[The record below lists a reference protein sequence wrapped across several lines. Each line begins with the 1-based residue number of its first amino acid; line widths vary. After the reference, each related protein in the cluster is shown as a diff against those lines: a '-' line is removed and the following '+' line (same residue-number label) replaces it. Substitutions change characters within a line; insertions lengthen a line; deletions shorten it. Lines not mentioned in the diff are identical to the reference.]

1 MKRILTLLLIAVM
14 FMTTPVIA
22 AEPTNIILN
31 TDGFIDLDGSANSG
45 AKVSVTV
52 IKTDRKNVWDDKEVW
67 LNKNTE
73 IVYADAD
80 TVNETGKYHF
90 GFALTESGIYYA
102 CINEGAENK
111 YKVSEIDFTS
121 KANNEIAVER
131 IKNIIKSQTASEL
144 ETELKNSRFDLGL
157 FGDEYESADLSAA
170 AQMIFDELKNESE
183 LTSEIITKTAVKA
196 FLIDMLNNAK
206 ITDIGKYR
214 YALYLD
220 DTKPIADNYNSK
232 YDGRLLDALTV
243 NKIKSVDEYD
253 SIIKNTVIEYTAKLS
268 GSVDSVKKLLMDM
281 AEYMGITKTNMITN
295 DSVRAIAS
303 DSKIQTVK
311 DIAAYINGLV
321 QSEPS
326 KRPTTGGGGGGG
338 AGGSRGNISIG
349 SGISYDEDKKD
360 DNDTKEQSVFK
371 DIDTVPWAKD
381 AIESLYKSRIVN
393 GKEKGYFYPNDSV
406 TREEFVKMVV
416 GAFRLNLVFEENK
429 EVFSDVAPSDWFYQS
444 VMCAYSGGIIKG
456 ISENEFGSG
465 MNISRQDLA
474 VIVYNAAKACSIDIP
489 TDKQKTEF
497 IDGGNISD
505 YAKEAVE
512 RLQLSGIISG
522 YEDESFKPQGNADRA
537 EAAKIIHSLMQY
549 IK

>member
-1 MKRILTLLLIAVM
+1 MKRILTLLLMTVMIVSISAV
-14 FMTTPVIA
+14 A
-22 AEPTNIILN
+22 AEPTNIISN

-52 IKTDRKNVWDDKEVW
+52 IKTDRKNVWDDKDSW

-73 IVYADAD
+73 VVYADAD
-80 TVNETGKYHF
+80 TADESGKYHF

-102 CINEGAENK
+102 YINEGDENK
-111 YKVSEIDFTS
+111 YKVTEVDYINKS
-121 KANNEIAVER
+121 NNETAVER

-144 ETELKNSRFDLGL
+144 KTELENSRFDLGL
-157 FGDEYESADLSAA
+157 FGDEFENADPAAA
-170 AQMIFDELKNESE
+170 AQMIFDELKDNSGI
-183 LTSEIITKTAVKA
+183 TGEIITKTAVKA
-196 FLIDMLNNAK
+196 FVIDMLNSAK

-214 YALYLD
+214 NALYLD

-253 SIIKNTVIEYTAKLS
+253 SVIKNTVIEYTAKLS
-268 GSVDSVKKLLMDM
+268 GSVDDVKKLLTDM

-295 DSVRAIAS
+295 DSVRTIAA

-311 DIAAYINGLV
+311 DIAAYINGLN
-321 QSEPS
+321 QDEPS
-326 KRPTTGGGGGGG
+326 NRPTTGGGGGGG
-338 AGGSRGNISIG
+338 GGSRGNVSIS

-360 DNDTKEQSVFK
+360 DGDTKEQSVFN
-371 DIDTVPWAKD
+371 DIDIVPWAKD
-381 AIESLYKSRIVN
+381 AIESLYKSRIIN
-393 GKEKGYFYPNDSV
+393 GKEKGYFCPNDSV

-416 GAFRLNLVFEENK
+416 GAFRLNLVFEDNK
-429 EVFSDVAPSDWFYQS
+429 DVFSDVTPNDWFYQS

-456 ISENEFGSG
+456 ISESEFGSG
-465 MNISRQDLA
+465 LNISRQDLA
-474 VIVYNAAKACSIDIP
+474 VMVYNAAKACSIDIP
-489 TDKQKTEF
+489 SDIQKTEF
-497 IDGGNISD
+497 VDGGDISD

-512 RLQLSGIISG
+512 RLQTSGIISG
-522 YEDESFKPQGNADRA
+522 YEDGSFKPQGNADRA

>member
-1 MKRILTLLLIAVM
+1 MKRILTLLLMTVMIVSISAV
-14 FMTTPVIA
+14 A

-52 IKTDRKNVWDDKEVW
+52 IKTDRKNVRDDKEVW

-102 CINEGAENK
+102 YINEGAENK
-111 YKVSEIDFTS
+111 YKVLEIDFTS

-196 FLIDMLNNAK
+196 FVIDMFNNAK
-206 ITDIGKYR
+206 VTDIGKYR
-214 YALYLD
+214 NALYLD
-220 DTKPIADNYNSK
+220 DTKPIADNYNSN
-232 YDGRLLDALTV
+232 YDGRLLDALTA
-243 NKIKSVDEYD
+243 NKIKSIDEYD
-253 SIIKNTVIEYTAKLS
+253 SVIKNTVIEYTAKLS
-268 GSVDSVKKLLMDM
+268 GSVDDVKKLLTDM

-295 DSVRAIAS
+295 DSVRTIAS

-311 DIAAYINGLV
+311 DIAAYINGLN
-321 QSEPS
+321 QYEPS
-326 KRPTTGGGGGGG
+326 NRPTTGGGGGGG
-338 AGGSRGNISIG
+338 SRGNVSIS

-360 DNDTKEQSVFK
+360 DGDTKEQSVFN
-371 DIDTVPWAKD
+371 DIDIVPWAKD
-381 AIESLYKSRIVN
+381 AIESLYKSRIIN
-393 GKEKGYFYPNDSV
+393 GKEKGYFCPNDSV

-416 GAFRLNLVFEENK
+416 GAFRLNLVFEDNK
-429 EVFSDVAPSDWFYQS
+429 DVFSDVTPNDWFYQS

-456 ISENEFGSG
+456 ISESEFGSG
-465 MNISRQDLA
+465 LNISRQDLA
-474 VIVYNAAKACSIDIP
+474 VMVYNAAKACSIDIP

-522 YEDESFKPQGNADRA
+522 YEDGSFKPQGNADRA